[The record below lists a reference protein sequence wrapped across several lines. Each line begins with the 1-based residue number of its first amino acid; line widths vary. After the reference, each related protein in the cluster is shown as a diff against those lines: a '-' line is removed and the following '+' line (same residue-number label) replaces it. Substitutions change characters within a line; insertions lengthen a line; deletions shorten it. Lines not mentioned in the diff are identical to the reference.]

1 MLRRRIEEGHPN
13 QALTLF
19 APLGMAEDFTKIQ
32 FTLCNEIKA
41 ELQAVKESVAAI
53 PFTALKNKVVEATS
67 NLEERMCGLEDRY
80 NELKEIILHRTTQHF
95 NIDPSLLEK

>member
-1 MLRRRIEEGHPN
+1 
-13 QALTLF
+13 
-19 APLGMAEDFTKIQ
+19 MAEDLTKIQ
-32 FTLCNEIKA
+32 FTLCNEIKT

-53 PFTALKNKVVEATS
+53 PFTELKNKVTEATT

-95 NIDPSLLEK
+95 TIDPSLLEK